1 MAKAHDPGPIRA
13 RALHIRQP
21 VSHDVILHLGFP
33 GFGMKKWGNLGRI
46 QDKGDSSN
54 DRLICS
60 SKSDHLVDML
70 A

>member
-1 MAKAHDPGPIRA
+1 M
-13 RALHIRQP
+13 RQP